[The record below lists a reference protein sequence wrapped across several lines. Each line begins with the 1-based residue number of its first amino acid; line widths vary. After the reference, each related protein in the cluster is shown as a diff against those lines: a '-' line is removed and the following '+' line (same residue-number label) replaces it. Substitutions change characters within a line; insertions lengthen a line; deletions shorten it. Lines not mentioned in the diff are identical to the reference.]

1 MYNQLILY
9 LHIHSNEYD
18 VLHDVQWF
26 GTNSLTH
33 SDILQNDPI
42 SFDFA
47 QDVNFT
53 ALIVKPQS
61 TSLGD
66 EVTQHVADKI
76 GRNTSM
82 FVLSSYDISWIYGTA
97 MLQAQSDRASDIK
110 PILEQV
116 VSEYDGALGNILL
129 NEYGDIKSADYTIS
143 TIMGS
148 DWIDTGVYTQDDSII
163 WYP

>member
-1 MYNQLILY
+1 
-9 LHIHSNEYD
+9 
-18 VLHDVQWF
+18 
-26 GTNSLTH
+26 
-33 SDILQNDPI
+33 
-42 SFDFA
+42 
-47 QDVNFT
+47 
-53 ALIVKPQS
+53 
-61 TSLGD
+61 
-66 EVTQHVADKI
+66 
-76 GRNTSM
+76 
-82 FVLSSYDISWIYGTA
+82 